1 MSTRN
6 AGPQSS
12 IRTFVGVGAG
22 NAMEWFD
29 WGIYATFATFF
40 ASQFFASGDSG
51 ADLLRTLAVFAV
63 GFVARPFGGALFGW
77 LADRKGRQ
85 LSMALTVALAGGGSL
100 VIGLTPTY
108 SSIGIAAPLI
118 LLVARLAQGLAHG
131 GELPAAQTYVAE
143 MAPPERRGQWSSLI
157 YVSGSVGVLGGT
169 LLGAVLSGLLSPEQ
183 MTAFGWRIPFV
194 LGGVFGLYALV
205 MRLRLRESD
214 TFLDAADRGADHG
227 AAPDADRLPTSF
239 WRALVANPMAMLRVI
254 GLTVGLTISYYVW
267 AISAPAY
274 AISARGVDP
283 QAALWAGSGAT
294 VVFIA
299 VLPLWGALSD
309 RIGRRPTLIGA
320 GVLLAVLLFPLD
332 ALAGAGAWMLFLAM
346 SIALVLIAA
355 GAAVVPALYAELFPT
370 GIRAAGMG
378 VPYSVAVAAFG
389 GTAPYLQSYFA
400 EIGSAALF
408 TGYAVVALAA
418 STITLLTMPETR
430 GRDLRQVR
438 AGVERP

>member
-1 MSTRN
+1 MDHSATRP
-6 AGPQSS
+6 AGAQSS

-51 ADLLRTLAVFAV
+51 ADLLRTLAIFAV

-118 LLVARLAQGLAHG
+118 LLLARLAQGLAHG

-214 TFLDAADRGADHG
+214 TFLDAADPAD
-227 AAPDADRLPTSF
+227 APDAERLPTSF

-283 QAALWAGSGAT
+283 QAALWAGTGAT
-294 VVFIA
+294 VVFMA
-299 VLPLWGALSD
+299 ALPLWGRLSD
-309 RIGRRPTLIGA
+309 RVGRRPALIVA

-332 ALAGAGAWMLFLAM
+332 ALAGTSAWTLFLAT
-346 SIALVLIAA
+346 SIALALVAA
-355 GAAVVPALYAELFPT
+355 GAAIVPALYAELFPT

-400 EIGSAALF
+400 GIGSPALF
-408 TGYAVVALAA
+408 TGYAVVALAV
-418 STITLLTMPETR
+418 SVLTVLTMPETK

-438 AGVERP
+438 KSVARP